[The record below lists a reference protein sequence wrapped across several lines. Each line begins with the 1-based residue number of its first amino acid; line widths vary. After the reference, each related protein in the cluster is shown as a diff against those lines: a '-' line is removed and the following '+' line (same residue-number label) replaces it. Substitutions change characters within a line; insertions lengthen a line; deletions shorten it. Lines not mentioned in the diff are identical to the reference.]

1 MYFSTLDEK
10 FMQIALDL
18 AWQGRFSTSPN
29 PRVGCVIAQGEQ
41 IVGQGFHVYT
51 GEPHAERHALNQAGH
66 FAAGATAYV
75 TLEPCSHTGRT
86 GPCAQ
91 ALIDAG
97 ISRVVMAMTDPNPLV
112 QGKGR
117 AMLQRAGIEVSS
129 GLLAQQARMLN
140 VGFLSRIERQRPYI
154 RLKVA
159 ASLDSKTALSNG
171 DSKWITGEAA
181 RDDVQT
187 LRAESCAI
195 LTGINTVLAD
205 NPLLN
210 VRRFNTIR
218 QPIRII
224 LDSRLRLTVNHHVI
238 SDSNSPT
245 LIITTVQ
252 DTEKKAVFT
261 PYDHVS
267 IITVPADQHGRID
280 LNQLWPALAQR
291 QIGMILV
298 EAGLTLNSALLNSKV
313 VDEIIYYQAP
323 KFLGQPAKN
332 AFSLAEDPQAL
343 HKSEWNTMALDL
355 VGTDCRWQLQ
365 HTETLLWAN
374 GIDIYSD

>member
-86 GPCAQ
+86 APCAQ

-205 NPLLN
+205 NPHLN

-252 DTEKKAVFT
+252 DTEKKAAFT

-267 IITVPADQHGRID
+267 IITVPADQHGRIN

-298 EAGLTLNSALLNSKV
+298 EAGLTLNTALLNSKV

-332 AFSLAEDPQAL
+332 AFSLAENAQAL
-343 HKSEWNTMALDL
+343 HESEWNTKALDL

-365 HTETLLWAN
+365 HTETSLWAN
-374 GIDIYSD
+374 GIDSYSD

>member
-205 NPLLN
+205 NPHLN

-238 SDSNSPT
+238 SDSNSST

-298 EAGLTLNSALLNSKV
+298 EAGLTLNTALLNSKV

-323 KFLGQPAKN
+323 KFLGQSAKN

-343 HKSEWNTMALDL
+343 HKSEWNTMALDI

-365 HTETLLWAN
+365 HTETSLWAN

>member
-171 DSKWITGEAA
+171 DSKWITCEAA

-205 NPLLN
+205 NPHLN

-252 DTEKKAVFT
+252 DTEKKASFT

-365 HTETLLWAN
+365 HTETSLWAN
-374 GIDIYSD
+374 GIDSYSD

>member
-252 DTEKKAVFT
+252 DTEKKAAFT

-298 EAGLTLNSALLNSKV
+298 EAGLSLNSALLNSKV

-323 KFLGQPAKN
+323 KFLGQSAKK

-365 HTETLLWAN
+365 HTETSLWAN
-374 GIDIYSD
+374 GIDSYSD

>member
-205 NPLLN
+205 NPHLN

-252 DTEKKAVFT
+252 DTEKKAAFT

-267 IITVPADQHGRID
+267 IITVPADQHGRIN

-298 EAGLTLNSALLNSKV
+298 EAGLTLNTALLNSKV

-332 AFSLAEDPQAL
+332 AFSLAENAQAL
-343 HKSEWNTMALDL
+343 HESEWNTKALDL

-365 HTETLLWAN
+365 HTETSLWAN

>member
-298 EAGLTLNSALLNSKV
+298 EAGLSLNSALLNSKV

-365 HTETLLWAN
+365 HTETSLWAN
-374 GIDIYSD
+374 GIDSYSD

>member
-18 AWQGRFSTSPN
+18 AWQGRFSTNPN

-129 GLLAQQARMLN
+129 GLFAQQARMLN
-140 VGFLSRIERQRPYI
+140 LGFLSRIERQRPYI

-205 NPLLN
+205 DPHLN

-224 LDSRLRLTVNHHVI
+224 LDSHLRVTVNHHVI

-252 DTEKKAVFT
+252 DTDKKAVFT

-267 IITVPADQHGRID
+267 IITVPVDQHGRID

-298 EAGLTLNSALLNSKV
+298 EAGLSLNTALLNSKV
-313 VDEIIYYQAP
+313 VDEIIYYQAT
-323 KFLGQPAKN
+323 KFLGQSAKN

-343 HKSEWNTMALDL
+343 HKSEWNTMALDI

-365 HTETLLWAN
+365 HTETSLWAN
-374 GIDIYSD
+374 GIDSYSE

>member
-205 NPLLN
+205 NPHLN

-332 AFSLAEDPQAL
+332 AFSLAENAQAL

-365 HTETLLWAN
+365 HTETSLWAN
-374 GIDIYSD
+374 GIDSYSD

>member
-97 ISRVVMAMTDPNPLV
+97 ISHVVMAMTDPNPLV

-205 NPLLN
+205 NPHLN
-210 VRRFNTIR
+210 VRRFNTLR

-343 HKSEWNTMALDL
+343 HKSEWNTMALDI

-365 HTETLLWAN
+365 HTETSLWAN
-374 GIDIYSD
+374 GIDSYSE

>member
-181 RDDVQT
+181 RNDVQT

-205 NPLLN
+205 NPHLN
-210 VRRFNTIR
+210 VRRFNTLR

-343 HKSEWNTMALDL
+343 HKSEWNTMALDI

-365 HTETLLWAN
+365 HTETSLWAN
-374 GIDIYSD
+374 GIDSYSE

>member
-252 DTEKKAVFT
+252 DTEKKAAFT

-267 IITVPADQHGRID
+267 IITVSADQHGRID

-365 HTETLLWAN
+365 HTETSLWAN
-374 GIDIYSD
+374 GIDSYSE

>member
-365 HTETLLWAN
+365 HTETSLWAN
-374 GIDIYSD
+374 GIDSYSD

>member
-91 ALIDAG
+91 VLIDAG

-205 NPLLN
+205 NPHLN

-365 HTETLLWAN
+365 HTETSLWAN